1 MKICI
6 AASSLDLNSSVNRV
20 FARCA
25 YFLIVDSETGKF
37 KTVVNKA
44 KETER
49 GAGFAAAKTVANLGV
64 QVIICG
70 SIGPNAQMVLE
81 QSGIKV
87 ISEFSGIAKEALE
100 KFKTGKI

>member
-6 AASSLDLNSSVNRV
+6 ATSGLDLNSPVSQV
-20 FARCA
+20 FARCV
-25 YFLIVDSETGKF
+25 YFLIVDSETGKL
-37 KTVVNKA
+37 KTVANKA

-64 QVIICG
+64 KVIICG

-87 ISEFSGIAKEALE
+87 ISGFSGIAKDALE
-100 KFKTGKI
+100 KLKAGKI